1 MLIRSQDKKVMIN
14 FDNVCQVRTG
24 GLNDDRLIVL
34 VDDIVVVLGQYS
46 SEEKALKVLDMI
58 NYRYQTIWD
67 VENGFTSGGNNFS
80 SIFQMPQD
88 SEV

>member
-46 SEEKALKVLDMI
+46 SEEKAIKVLDMI
-58 NYRYQTIWD
+58 QDSYEEANSVCTMS
-67 VENGFTSGGNNFS
+67 GFVANTV
-80 SIFQMPQD
+80 FQMPQD